1 MDGVI
6 GSDEYQLPYY
16 CLSSLSLFFDF
27 GKTATKVGL
36 RPLMTSLT
44 HRFNSFSIDLCPS
57 LRDRDN
63 LILLMTEKEIEC
75 EGAREVN

>member
-1 MDGVI
+1 MSI
-6 GSDEYQLPYY
+6 GFHIIAFP
-16 CLSSLSLFFDF
+16 LSFFFDF